1 MQGSGQRRLPG
12 WYHSGRPRRSPEGSG
27 PGRRPRSRWQTALAL
42 VLLLLVLWAAP
53 VLAVGAAAGL
63 AGSGENFNL
72 VHWELTRLTGF
83 ALNRFSGAFARR
95 TATNDELLR
104 YFDLLRQA
112 RTARRAA
119 FAGDAG
125 GAARAAALQAQAET
139 LRPLVE
145 ARLEDAVARA
155 ARDAGLVERL
165 PLFGGVS
172 FVWPPPAAGLSV
184 PPHILI
190 ISPRDRIALERT
202 QLLRSD
208 LSDAE
213 AARIETNAEQG
224 GKVSALV
231 DQIGGLSAW
240 PSIVDQDDS
249 PLGVVQTVAH
259 EWMHAYLLFHPLGAR
274 YGQSGDL
281 TLINETVAN
290 LVGRELGSAA
300 FASLHLPAQ
309 PQAQAAASAPPSLD
323 FNKTMHDLRL
333 EVDQLLAQGKI
344 DEAEQRMNATQKLLA
359 ANGYAIRR
367 INQAYFAFY
376 GSYGDSPQASSPL
389 GGEIE
394 TLRKESPSLVA
405 FVHRVQN
412 VASRADLERLLRAAP

>member
-1 MQGSGQRRLPG
+1 M
-12 WYHSGRPRRSPEGSG
+12 
-27 PGRRPRSRWQTALAL
+27 
-42 VLLLLVLWAAP
+42 LVLWVAP

-63 AGSGENFNL
+63 AGTGDNFNL

-83 ALNRFSGAFARR
+83 ALNRFSSVFARR

-104 YFDLLRQA
+104 YFELLRQA
-112 RTARRAA
+112 RAARSAA
-119 FAGDAG
+119 FAGDSTG
-125 GAARAAALQAQAET
+125 NTRAAALQAQAGR

-145 ARLEDAVARA
+145 ARFEDAVAQA

-165 PLFGGVS
+165 PVFGDVA
-172 FVWPPPAAGLSV
+172 FVWPPPATGLTV

-190 ISPRDRIALERT
+190 VSPRDRIALQSTR
-202 QLLRSD
+202 LLRSD
-208 LSDAE
+208 LSDGA
-213 AARIETNAEQG
+213 AARIAANAEQG
-224 GKVSALV
+224 GKVRAV
-231 DQIGGLSAW
+231 VEQVGGLSAW

-249 PLGVVQTVAH
+249 PLFVLQTVAH
-259 EWMHAYLLFHPLGAR
+259 EWMHAYLVFHPLGAR

-281 TLINETVAN
+281 ALINETVAN

-300 FASLHLPAQ
+300 FAGLGLPAQ
-309 PQAQAAASAPPSLD
+309 APAAASAPPSID

-333 EVDQLLAQGKI
+333 EVDQLLAAGKI
-344 DEAEQRMNATQKLLA
+344 DEAEQRMNATQQLLA
-359 ANGYAIRR
+359 ANGYTIRR

-394 TLRKESPSLVA
+394 TLRRESPSLAA
-405 FVHRVQN
+405 FVHRVQT
-412 VASRADLERLLRAAP
+412 VGSRADLERLLRVVQ

>member
-1 MQGSGQRRLPG
+1 
-12 WYHSGRPRRSPEGSG
+12 
-27 PGRRPRSRWQTALAL
+27 
-42 VLLLLVLWAAP
+42 VLLVLVLWLAP
-53 VLAVGAAAGL
+53 VLAVGALSGL
-63 AGSGENFNL
+63 AGSGESFNL

-83 ALNRFSGAFARR
+83 ALNRFSGVFARR
-95 TATNDELLR
+95 AATNEEVLR

-119 FAGDAG
+119 FSGDG
-125 GAARAAALQAQAET
+125 SGNARAAALQAQAEK

-145 ARLEDAVARA
+145 ARFEDAVARA

-165 PLFGGVS
+165 PLFGDLS

-190 ISPRDRIALERT
+190 VSPRNRIALERT
-202 QLLRSD
+202 RLLRSD

-213 AARIETNAEQG
+213 AERIEANAERG
-224 GKVSALV
+224 GTVSALV

-249 PLGVVQTVAH
+249 PLGVMQTVAH
-259 EWMHAYLLFHPLGAR
+259 EWMHAYLVFHPLGAR

-300 FASLHLPAQ
+300 FAGLGLPAQ
-309 PQAQAAASAPPSLD
+309 PQAAASAPPSID

-333 EVDQLLAQGKI
+333 EVDRLLAQGKI

-359 ANGYAIRR
+359 ANGYTVRR

-394 TLRKESPSLVA
+394 TLRRESPSLAA

-412 VASRADLERLLRAAP
+412 VGSRADLERLLRSAP

>member
-1 MQGSGQRRLPG
+1 M
-12 WYHSGRPRRSPEGSG
+12 
-27 PGRRPRSRWQTALAL
+27 ALAL
-42 VLLLLVLWAAP
+42 VLLVLALWAAP
-53 VLAVGAAAGL
+53 VLAVGAVAGL
-63 AGSGENFNL
+63 AGSGERFNV

-83 ALNRFSGAFARR
+83 ALNRFSGIFARR
-95 TATNDELLR
+95 AASNDELLR

-112 RTARRAA
+112 RAARRAA
-119 FAGDAG
+119 FAGDAT
-125 GAARAAALQAQAET
+125 GASRAAALQVQAET

-145 ARLEDAVARA
+145 ARFEDAVARA
-155 ARDAGLVERL
+155 ARDAGLIERL
-165 PLFGGVS
+165 PVFGGVS

-190 ISPRDRIALERT
+190 ISPRDHIALEST

-208 LSDAE
+208 LSDAD
-213 AARIETNAEQG
+213 AARIEANAEKG
-224 GKVSALV
+224 GKISALV

-249 PLGVVQTVAH
+249 PLGVMQTVAH
-259 EWMHAYLLFHPLGAR
+259 EWMHAYLVFHPLGAR
-274 YGQSGDL
+274 YGQNGDL

-300 FASLHLPAQ
+300 FASLGLPAQ
-309 PQAQAAASAPPSLD
+309 PQSAANTPPSID

-344 DEAEQRMNATQKLLA
+344 DEAEQRMDATQKLLA

-394 TLRKESPSLVA
+394 TLRRQSPSLAA

-412 VASRADLERLLRAAP
+412 VSSRADLERLLRAAP